1 MLNFIKAMLKAK
13 VRLKHETVGIRIFNS
28 VSTELGYSMSI
39 QCSEHH
45 YCSPR
50 KLNGLNSY
58 DTFEVAIFL
67 ENKFVYPSEIENFP
81 RKKELDQHYEGTV
94 FGYVPKDLVEDL
106 YNYLNVK
113 K

>member
-1 MLNFIKAMLKAK
+1 MLNFIKAMLKASIQS
-13 VRLKHETVGIRIFNS
+13 KHETLGIRIFNG
-28 VSTELGYSMSI
+28 VPTELGYHMSI

-50 KLNGLNSY
+50 KLIGLNSY

-67 ENKFVYPSEIENFP
+67 ENKFVYPSELENFS
-81 RKKELDQHYEGTV
+81 RKKELDEYYEGTV
-94 FGYVPKDLVEDL
+94 FGNVPKDLVEDL

-113 K
+113 R

>member
-13 VRLKHETVGIRIFNS
+13 VEYKNEMIGMRIFKR
-28 VSTELGYSMSI
+28 VPTEMGYSLSI

-58 DTFEVAIFL
+58 DTFELATFWEGNFI
-67 ENKFVYPSEIENFP
+67 YPSELDNFP
-81 RKKELDQHYEGTV
+81 RKKELDEYYEGTV

-106 YNYLNVK
+106 YNFMNNK
-113 K
+113 R